1 MSDSDEPDERD
12 YPDDFDWTSR
22 EGQDEAYDWACDN
35 WDAAPSAIPPHD
47 GFVTPRGRVFPWGQG
62 YGGLLISMSPLR
74 EVMQRGDVDA
84 LRALHEGE
92 QGPLDLDQ
100 RFGWLGGHEEKEC
113 VRLCFLSAERGHTAM
128 IIYMIE
134 QGADVVSSGRYDFD
148 GIHIVSTPLDNTAF
162 DGPIELIE
170 VLLDAGAHINAVV
183 EPYGE
188 SPLEAACDWYGS
200 GVSRD
205 GSTVKL
211 LIRRGAVLRDE
222 RTSFGDP
229 STRME
234 WGTFSDPWVE
244 DVFNRGGYRAWLC
257 DKRLRLIGLRTLL
270 DGNRAAKKRCSTR
283 QAGGQERQQEQAALA
298 WMFPASGET
307 ANTLPKDCVCI
318 IIAFLVDS
326 ASSPALGSP
335 AEVSEAAWGRSWNAR
350 HEDPDWK
357 VVRYYQRPW
366 SQTSSALR
374 QSWRGLFTAE
384 GRLQGAGDGD
394 AAGGG
399 AS

>member
-47 GFVTPRGRVFPWGQG
+47 GFVTPRGRVFPWGQE

-148 GIHIVSTPLDNTAF
+148 GIHIVSTPLDNTASTA
-162 DGPIELIE
+162 PS
-170 VLLDAGAHINAVV
+170 N
-183 EPYGE
+183 
-188 SPLEAACDWYGS
+188 S
-200 GVSRD
+200 SRFCLMP
-205 GSTVKL
+205 V
-211 LIRRGAVLRDE
+211 
-222 RTSFGDP
+222 RTSTLWWSRTERAHWKQPATGTGAASPGTARP
-229 STRME
+229 S
-234 WGTFSDPWVE
+234 
-244 DVFNRGGYRAWLC
+244 
-257 DKRLRLIGLRTLL
+257 
-270 DGNRAAKKRCSTR
+270 
-283 QAGGQERQQEQAALA
+283 
-298 WMFPASGET
+298 
-307 ANTLPKDCVCI
+307 
-318 IIAFLVDS
+318 
-326 ASSPALGSP
+326 SS
-335 AEVSEAAWGRSWNAR
+335 
-350 HEDPDWK
+350 
-357 VVRYYQRPW
+357 
-366 SQTSSALR
+366 
-374 QSWRGLFTAE
+374 
-384 GRLQGAGDGD
+384 
-394 AAGGG
+394 
-399 AS
+399 